1 MVAYRP
7 TNAGPWSLPIALG
20 ASNSQVP
27 GAGRTQRGS
36 LVTPNEFDRY
46 AAEAQQLADYY
57 REQMYLWAE
66 KHIWNQEE
74 GEPDASEEA

>member
-1 MVAYRP
+1 M
-7 TNAGPWSLPIALG
+7 
-20 ASNSQVP
+20 
-27 GAGRTQRGS
+27 
-36 LVTPNEFDRY
+36 TPNEFDRY